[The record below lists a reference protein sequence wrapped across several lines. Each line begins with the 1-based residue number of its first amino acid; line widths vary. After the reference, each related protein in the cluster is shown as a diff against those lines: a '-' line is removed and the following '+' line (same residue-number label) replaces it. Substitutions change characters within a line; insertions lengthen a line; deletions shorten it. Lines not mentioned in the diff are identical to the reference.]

1 MDIFGD
7 PKTTLRTLKDHK
19 FDFFTSHSFKKSK
32 TGHIS
37 PPTGCIMNVVSLR
50 NSDEASIQSVSEQSV
65 SERVLEFYGNVAS
78 GDFSKVES
86 LYAED
91 VHFEDPTH
99 AINGRDRLKAHFK
112 TLYDN
117 CNSCSFKFHQTVDTN
132 SEIFLAWTMFINHP
146 RIRGGKIVRVEGSS
160 FIKTHDG
167 QVIYHREYYDLGSL
181 VYENLPVFGP
191 LTRFIKSRLAR

>member
-7 PKTTLRTLKDHK
+7 PKTTLRTLKDHE
-19 FDFFTSHSFKKSK
+19 FDFFTSHSAKKSK
-32 TGHIS
+32 TGHIP
-37 PPTGCIMNVVSLR
+37 PPTGYIMNVVSLR

-132 SEIFLAWTMFINHP
+132 SEIFLAWTMFISHP

-181 VYENLPVFGP
+181 VYENLPIFGP

>member
-1 MDIFGD
+1 
-7 PKTTLRTLKDHK
+7 
-19 FDFFTSHSFKKSK
+19 
-32 TGHIS
+32 
-37 PPTGCIMNVVSLR
+37 MNVVSLR
-50 NSDEASIQSVSEQSV
+50 NSDEASIQSV

-78 GDFSKVES
+78 GDFSTVES

-132 SEIFLAWTMFINHP
+132 SEIFLAWTMFISHT
-146 RIRGGKIVRVEGSS
+146 RLRGGKNVRVDGTR

-167 QVIYHREYYDLGSL
+167 PLIYHREYYDHGTL
-181 VYENLPVFGP
+181 VSENYPISDP
-191 LTRFIKSRLAR
+191 LTRFTKPTLTS

>member
-7 PKTTLRTLKDHK
+7 PKITLQTLEGYEL
-19 FDFFTSHSFKKSK
+19 DFFVSRSAKRSK
-32 TGHIS
+32 PSHIS
-37 PPTGCIMNVVSLR
+37 SPTGYIMNVVSLR
-50 NSDEASIQSVSEQSV
+50 NSDEATIQSVR
-65 SERVLEFYGNVAS
+65 ERVLEFYGNVAS
-78 GDFSKVES
+78 GDFSTVES

-132 SEIFLAWTMFINHP
+132 SEIFLAWTMFISHP

-181 VYENLPVFGP
+181 VYENLPIFGP